1 MHLRKPG
8 WYGAAVV
15 SVLLGLVGMVGIYC
29 YRRYQVRHELVEVLA
44 ALDRSEPGWRL
55 EALEQSR
62 PALPPDDDSAVAI
75 LKLHSRLPPKWLLE
89 DPETHWRDLWPNDP
103 LPPHEAALFEPR
115 MAQIKPLLPEVR
127 RLADRP
133 RGRFAITYTPD
144 MISTLVPHLQKVREL
159 ADVLQQ
165 DACWQAHHG
174 ELDGA
179 LVSCRAGINVA
190 RSLDGEPLLI
200 SLLVRVACQRL
211 TLAGLQRT
219 LASDEPPA
227 APLPALQQALADF
240 DRLDSAAVG
249 LRGERA
255 AMHIM
260 FTNLENGTVPPSF
273 ILRLAGRAATSTSPT
288 RPWR

>member
-29 YRRYQVRHELVEVLA
+29 YRRYQVRHEVVEVLA

-133 RGRFAITYTPD
+133 RVLCD
-144 MISTLVPHLQKVREL
+144 HLYAGHDL
-159 ADVLQQ
+159 
-165 DACWQAHHG
+165 DAGPAP
-174 ELDGA
+174 A
-179 LVSCRAGINVA
+179 KSPRACRRASAGCV
-190 RSLDGEPLLI
+190 
-200 SLLVRVACQRL
+200 
-211 TLAGLQRT
+211 LAG
-219 LASDEPPA
+219 PP
-227 APLPALQQALADF
+227 
-240 DRLDSAAVG
+240 
-249 LRGERA
+249 
-255 AMHIM
+255 
-260 FTNLENGTVPPSF
+260 
-273 ILRLAGRAATSTSPT
+273 
-288 RPWR
+288 